1 MDLYLQLLPYP
12 MQMAVHVSRSFN
24 TNCILSSHQGT
35 IIPYIVGGMA
45 SMEILRGMK
54 RNTLGLPYRRV

>member
-1 MDLYLQLLPYP
+1 